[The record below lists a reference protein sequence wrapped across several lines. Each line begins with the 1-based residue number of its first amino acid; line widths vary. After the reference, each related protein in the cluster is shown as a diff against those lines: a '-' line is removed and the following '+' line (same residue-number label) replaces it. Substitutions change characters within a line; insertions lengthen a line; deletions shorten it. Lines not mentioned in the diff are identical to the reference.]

1 MAFSWT
7 NIANG
12 DLASS
17 IRAKINSIGNQV
29 VTNTNNIATNTSNIA
44 TNTSNIATL
53 QTKSNLLNLRL
64 ITFSN
69 VTVATSA
76 WASNSTYSNYP
87 YRATVTCSGML
98 ETDIAFVQF
107 SPSQQESGL
116 YIGASSLTNG
126 VYIYASAIPSASIT
140 IPLIMGFRMVS

>member
-29 VTNTNNIATNTSNIA
+29 ATNTSNIA

-107 SPSQQESGL
+107 APAQQESGK
-116 YIGASSLTNG
+116 YIGADTGSGYL
-126 VYIYASAIPSASIT
+126 YIWATT
-140 IPLIMGFRMVS
+140 IPTSSIILPNVVVLRVV